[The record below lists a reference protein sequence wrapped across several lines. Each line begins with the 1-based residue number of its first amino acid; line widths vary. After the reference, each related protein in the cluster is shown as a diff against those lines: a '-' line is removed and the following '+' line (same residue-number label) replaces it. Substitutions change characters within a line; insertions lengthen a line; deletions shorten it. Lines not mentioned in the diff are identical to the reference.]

1 VRLHLEGG
9 SEFEESTDVN
19 VQPPKV
25 APLPAGFDPAKEFP
39 ILANWTFLNHAAVAP
54 IGARA
59 AAALC
64 TYAQQAREDAYL
76 TGRWYKQAEQVR
88 RSAARLIN
96 AEPGEIAFVK
106 NTSEGLAFVANG
118 LDWSAGDEIV
128 SSGVE
133 YPANVYPW
141 MELQQRVGVRHLMV
155 PERDG
160 RILRED
166 LFAAVTT
173 RTRMIALSHVEYASG
188 YRNDLAAIGR
198 FCRERGILLCVDGI
212 QSCGLLPVD
221 VRAMQIDFL
230 SADGHK
236 WMLGPEGLG
245 IFYCR
250 RELIGRMRPE
260 VGWMNVVN
268 ALEYGKYD
276 FTLRPDARR
285 FECGSYNLAGIL
297 ALGAM
302 LELLLEVGIGR
313 IWERVQG
320 LNAVLVE
327 GLVAK
332 GYRLVS
338 PRREESECSGIVS
351 FASPG
356 HLHEEI
362 LKGLERR
369 RMIIALREGRL
380 RVSPHFYNSES
391 QIAALLDAL
400 PLN

>member
-1 VRLHLEGG
+1 
-9 SEFEESTDVN
+9 
-19 VQPPKV
+19 
-25 APLPAGFDPAKEFP
+25 
-39 ILANWTFLNHAAVAP
+39 
-54 IGARA
+54 
-59 AAALC
+59 
-64 TYAQQAREDAYL
+64 
-76 TGRWYKQAEQVR
+76 
-88 RSAARLIN
+88 
-96 AEPGEIAFVK
+96 
-106 NTSEGLAFVANG
+106 
-118 LDWSAGDEIV
+118 
-128 SSGVE
+128 
-133 YPANVYPW
+133 
-141 MELQQRVGVRHLMV
+141 
-155 PERDG
+155 
-160 RILRED
+160 
-166 LFAAVTT
+166 
-173 RTRMIALSHVEYASG
+173 
-188 YRNDLAAIGR
+188 
-198 FCRERGILLCVDGI
+198 
-212 QSCGLLPVD
+212 
-221 VRAMQIDFL
+221 
-230 SADGHK
+230 
-236 WMLGPEGLG
+236 
-245 IFYCR
+245 
-250 RELIGRMRPE
+250 MRPE

-351 FASPG
+351 FTSPR
-356 HLHEEI
+356 HSHEEI
-362 LKGLERR
+362 LKDLERR